1 MTTIQIISLVV
12 ILGIAAQLVGFVR
25 GRVLKEKYVWLWL
38 FLDLLALVLV
48 LWPQALYAISRLLG
62 FGVPSNLVFFT
73 VIAVLVVVEIHQA
86 ITVSR
91 LEEERR
97 RLAEEIAYLRHDVD
111 ALRR

>member
-12 ILGIAAQLVGFVR
+12 VLAIAAALIGFVR

-38 FLDLLALVLV
+38 FLDLLALIFV
-48 LWPQALYAISRLLG
+48 LWPQALYAMSRVLG
-62 FGVPSNLVFFT
+62 FDVPSNLVFFG
-73 VIAVLVVVEIHQA
+73 VIAVLVIVEIHQA
-86 ITVSR
+86 IAVSR

-111 ALRR
+111 ALHR